1 MAADRGSDSDSD
13 PEFELIPL
21 TEFDR
26 LRDALDRFCG
36 GRVDGDDD
44 RIQCRFGRA
53 TFSVSRTG
61 AVEAGMP
68 LHGFEAADV
77 EAIGIDTA
85 DAELLVQTADARY
98 VFRHP

>member
-1 MAADRGSDSDSD
+1 MVIDSDS
-13 PEFELIPL
+13 EFELIPL

-26 LRDALDRFCG
+26 LRDALDRFCAG
-36 GRVDGDDD
+36 GVDGDDE
-44 RIQCRFGRA
+44 RIRCRFGGA

-77 EAIGIDTA
+77 EAIGVDPA
-85 DAELLVQTADARY
+85 AGKLLVETAAARY